1 MNFIQNCNLV
11 YNHLMDEESRLIF
24 CERLLWSATND
35 VRHIRNIVNTIQ
47 EGRAFSEIMDNTSS
61 FFIWGGGIWGREL
74 ALIYGSKCAGFIDN
88 NKAKQGTEML
98 GWKVFSPAEALS
110 GGGEKIVVGTRLYY
124 EEIKNQATAL
134 GIPEENIIDAGG
146 TIDLL
151 SRKQYFTL
159 KDLPHDKDEVF
170 VDVGCFDGSTSMQFA
185 RWSGSFQKIVALE
198 PDEKNVPKCTEKL
211 DDFIRNGKVEII
223 NKGAWSENTTLKFSS
238 TQNGASVLSDSGE
251 SIVEVATLDSV
262 LAGKRVTFIKMD
274 IEGAELEALKGARTC
289 IKENKPK
296 LAICVYH
303 KPEDI
308 VTLPQ
313 LILDMNPDYRLYLR
327 HYSLSAAETVLY
339 AV

>member
-1 MNFIQNCNLV
+1 MNFIRNCNLV
-11 YNHLMDEESRLIF
+11 YSHLMDEESRYIF
-24 CERLLWSATND
+24 RERLLWSATND
-35 VRHIRNIVNTIQ
+35 IYHIRNVVNILP
-47 EGRAFSEIMDNTSS
+47 EGRSFSEAINKTKS
-61 FFIWGGGIWGREL
+61 FFIWGVGAWGRDL
-74 ALIYGSKCAGFIDN
+74 ALVYGDKCSGFIDS
-88 NKAKQGTEML
+88 NKSKQGTEIL
-98 GWKVFSPAEALS
+98 GRKVFSPAEALS
-110 GGGEKIVVGTRLYY
+110 GGGQKIIVGTRLYY
-124 EEIKNQATAL
+124 EEIKKQAIAL
-134 GIPEENIIDAGG
+134 GTPEENIINAGG

-151 SRKQYFTL
+151 SKKQYFNL
-159 KDLPHDKDEVF
+159 KELPHDKDEVF
-170 VDVGCFDGSTSMQFA
+170 VDVGCFDGSTSLQFA

-274 IEGAELEALKGARTC
+274 IEGAELEALKGTRTC